1 MKKITNNTLYGRL
14 TMILNLLVGL
24 FIVISVIALLR
35 FDKVN
40 TQLQNAKPGYNN
52 MLDSLK
58 RVEQVIGDFDKKIA
72 NSQEQMANLTAKVE
86 EEQAAYQST
95 IKDKKADAKAKEE
108 AKGQLE
114 FNQNQLKSFEEAIK
128 SDSEQ
133 RKLAQDTLAM
143 FQKETQPVIDS
154 YKQLEQEVETPR
166 TMLNTFVIITICL
179 FLCKVVLFA
188 YWSFLNMKN
197 LRVLAPWMKK
207 STPPWLAIAAW
218 FIPIYNLGKP
228 CSIFYEMWDETNYV
242 LKDRGIISDLN
253 DDSQMEMVGGW
264 WGLYLVAKCLIPF
277 VIGGIFIGLNFWLF
291 PVCFGD
297 MFNIGTFFG
306 TKGMFI
312 YFNHTLIAVLA
323 IIIWLAYVLYECYLI
338 REYNKKNQM
347 LVDNVKEVE

>member
-1 MKKITNNTLYGRL
+1 MKKITNNTLFGRL
-14 TMILNLLVGL
+14 TMILNLLVGV
-24 FIVISVIALLR
+24 FMVISVVALLR
-35 FDKVN
+35 FDKIN

-72 NSQEQMANLTAKVE
+72 NSQEQMDNLTTKIE
-86 EEQAAYQST
+86 EEQTEYQLT
-95 IKDKKADAKAKEE
+95 VKDKKADAKAKEE

-128 SDSEQ
+128 TDSEQ

-143 FQKETQPVIDS
+143 FQRETQPVIDN
-154 YKQLEQEVETPR
+154 YKQLEQEVEGPR
-166 TMLNTFVIITICL
+166 ALMNTFVMITICL
-179 FLCKVVLFA
+179 FLCKIVMFA

-207 STPPWLAIAAW
+207 STSPWLAIAAW

-228 CSIFYEMWDETNYV
+228 CSIFYEMWDETKYV
-242 LKDRGIISDLN
+242 LKDKGIISELN
-253 DDSQMEMVGGW
+253 DDSQMEMVGAW
-264 WGLYLVAKCLIPF
+264 WGLYLVAKCLIPL
-277 VIGGIFIGLNFWLF
+277 VIGGLFIGLNFWLL
-291 PVCFGD
+291 PICFGD
-297 MFNIGTFFG
+297 TVNIGTFFG
-306 TKGMFI
+306 AKGLFL

-323 IIIWLAYVLYECYLI
+323 IVIWLAYVLYESYLVYS
-338 REYNKKNQM
+338 YNKMNKM